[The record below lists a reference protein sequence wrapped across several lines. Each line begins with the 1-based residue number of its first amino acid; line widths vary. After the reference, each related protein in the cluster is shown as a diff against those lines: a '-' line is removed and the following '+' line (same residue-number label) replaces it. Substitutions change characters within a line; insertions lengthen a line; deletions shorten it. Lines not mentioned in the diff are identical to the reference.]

1 MIERILERLNP
12 FNSPDAESFS
22 APLELIDIRKGLTDK
37 ATEFMVSTVDMVFP
51 GAKDSYK
58 TEQLQVV
65 AEAPKIVAAETPA
78 QAEVIPS
85 QPTVDVNIERVRNDL
100 DSLYQEHA
108 KANNT
113 DYLARS

>member
-12 FNSPDAESFS
+12 FNSPDAEAFS
-22 APLELIDIRKGLTDK
+22 APLELIDIRDGLTDK
-37 ATEFMVSTVDMVFP
+37 ATKFMVSTVDMVFP

-65 AEAPKIVAAETPA
+65 AEAPKIVAVETPA
-78 QAEVIPS
+78 HAEVIPS
-85 QPTVDVNIERVRNDL
+85 QPTVDDIQRVRNDL
-100 DSLYQEHA
+100 DSLYEEHA